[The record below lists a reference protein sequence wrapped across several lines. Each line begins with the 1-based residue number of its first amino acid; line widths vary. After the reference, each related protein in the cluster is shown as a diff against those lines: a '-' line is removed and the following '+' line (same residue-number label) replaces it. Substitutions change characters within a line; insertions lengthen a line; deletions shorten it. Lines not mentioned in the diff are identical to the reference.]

1 MTGKSGRDQVHQ
13 YWHRN
18 DRQQR
23 KGQQCCDHH
32 GSRFGGKRA
41 GRCYAVFLE
50 PFPEQRDKGGVEGA
64 FSEKATE
71 KIGELK
77 ATKNASATMPVPRA
91 LAMRISRTNP
101 SRRLPIVQLP
111 TVAID
116 RKRDMRKPY
125 MVYRAKLW
133 QELGLIRWLFR
144 RGGFGFDGIVQGF
157 QQRLPDGLQF
167 SFVLDLHAED
177 IFHVE
182 DVDNLLAKRRD
193 LCRRDL
199 QTQIG

>member
-1 MTGKSGRDQVHQ
+1 MIANNVKVSSAATITAAASAANVRAAVMPSFSSRSPNNGTKAALKAPSAKR
-13 YWHRN
+13 R
-18 DRQQR
+18 R
-23 KGQQCCDHH
+23 KKLGN
-32 GSRFGGKRA
+32 
-41 GRCYAVFLE
+41 
-50 PFPEQRDKGGVEGA
+50 
-64 FSEKATE
+64 
-71 KIGELK
+71 LK

-125 MVYRAKLW
+125 MVYRARLW
-133 QELGLIRWLFR
+133 QELAFIRWLFR
-144 RGGFGFDGIVQGF
+144 RDGFGFDGIVQGF

-177 IFHVE
+177 ILHVE
-182 DVDNLLAKRRD
+182 NVDNLLAKRRD